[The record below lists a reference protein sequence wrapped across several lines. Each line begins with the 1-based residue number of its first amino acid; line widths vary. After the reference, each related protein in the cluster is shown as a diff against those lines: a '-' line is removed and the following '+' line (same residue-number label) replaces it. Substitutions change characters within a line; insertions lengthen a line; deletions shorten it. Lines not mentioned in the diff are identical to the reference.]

1 MPPTSNKLDLS
12 KKKSK
17 ILLMSKTELL
27 TLRKSG
33 KSKRDLRF
41 LKNKLS
47 EKLKL
52 LREDKETE
60 RPEKKPLQEE
70 PSKNRRDLKE

>member
-1 MPPTSNKLDLS
+1 
-12 KKKSK
+12 
-17 ILLMSKTELL
+17 LL